1 MGPLCIGWPKYR
13 SFSFSI
19 SSSNDYSGLISFRI
33 DWFDLFA
40 VQRTLKSSA
49 DHNFK
54 ASVLLCSVFFMVQLS
69 HQYMATEKIIAL
81 TLWTFDYMP
90 LLLNMLFRFIIV
102 FLPQAKASFNFKAA
116 VTIAVILE
124 PKKRKSVTA
133 LTFSTSISHEVL
145 GPDAMILSFL
155 VFSFKSVFSISSIM
169 LIKQLFSF
177 SSLSAITV
185 VWSAYLRLL
194 IFLPAIL
201 IPAWDSSSPAFRM
214 IYSSWK
220 FKQGDNTQACHSPFL
235 IWTSQLFHVWLQLL
249 LLDLHT
255 GPWVDR

>member
-116 VTIAVILE
+116 VTTAVILE

-133 LTFSTSISHEVL
+133 LFFHFHFS
-145 GPDAMILSFL
+145 
-155 VFSFKSVFSISSIM
+155 
-169 LIKQLFSF
+169 
-177 SSLSAITV
+177 
-185 VWSAYLRLL
+185 WSAGTRCHDL
-194 IFLPAIL
+194 
-201 IPAWDSSSPAFRM
+201 
-214 IYSSWK
+214 K
-220 FKQGDNTQACHSPFL
+220 FFS
-235 IWTSQLFHVWLQLL
+235 V
-249 LLDLHT
+249 
-255 GPWVDR
+255 